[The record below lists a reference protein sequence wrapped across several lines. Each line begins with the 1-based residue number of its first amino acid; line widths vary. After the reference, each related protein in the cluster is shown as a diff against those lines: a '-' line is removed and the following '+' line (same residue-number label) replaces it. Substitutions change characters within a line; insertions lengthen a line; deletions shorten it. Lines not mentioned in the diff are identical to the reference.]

1 MMRKGQKMETEM
13 ISAEILSEESE
24 AVVDTVNDPELPEE
38 IYEEAC
44 ENLPTTEET
53 PKADSDKLDELLKH
67 ERIAKEYAEFSELF
81 PGVSVS
87 SLPDSVSES
96 VRTGVPLAAAYALYH
111 LKKEAA
117 IAAASRINKK
127 NSERSFAL
135 KKNDSS
141 DSYFSPAEVRE
152 MSAAEV
158 RTNYKKIIDSMSHWK

>member
-1 MMRKGQKMETEM
+1 MRKGQKMEAEM
-13 ISAEILSEESE
+13 IADEILTEECE
-24 AVVDTVNDPELPEE
+24 VGVEEMPDPEPSAADLPKEPE
-38 IYEEAC
+38 PDASTKTDE
-44 ENLPTTEET
+44 
-53 PKADSDKLDELLKH
+53 DKLGELLKH

-87 SLPDSVSES
+87 ALPDSVSES
-96 VRTGVPLAAAYALYH
+96 VRAGVPLAAAYALYH

-117 IAAASRINKK
+117 LAAASRINEK